1 MSDIE
6 QLEAEYKDA
15 CWAYVVACAR
25 YDKAYEAG
33 RVVGLENEAYAA
45 KYEAARI
52 QSRLHERVKA
62 AVIEGGGG

>member
-25 YDKAYEAG
+25 YDKAY
-33 RVVGLENEAYAA
+33 
-45 KYEAARI
+45 
-52 QSRLHERVKA
+52 KA